1 MSVHVFLCVNTKN
14 CFQLD
19 RKKSIAIHLKSE
31 TYNGV
36 KEKKMPRLTF
46 LTTTTIMSAVTGE
59 GGSRFLRI
67 PVEAFFA
74 FLAFLC
80 RSILHGR
87 SDVALLR

>member
-1 MSVHVFLCVNTKN
+1 
-14 CFQLD
+14 
-19 RKKSIAIHLKSE
+19 
-31 TYNGV
+31 
-36 KEKKMPRLTF
+36 
-46 LTTTTIMSAVTGE
+46 MSAVTGE

-87 SDVALLR
+87 SDVALFGMSVDAGQLEDHRSADGFQRLITLTKHCIVF